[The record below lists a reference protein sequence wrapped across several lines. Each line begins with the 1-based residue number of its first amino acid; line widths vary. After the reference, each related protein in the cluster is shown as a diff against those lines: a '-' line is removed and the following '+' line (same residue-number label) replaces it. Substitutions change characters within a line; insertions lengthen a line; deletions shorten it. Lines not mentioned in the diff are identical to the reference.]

1 MAAGHQ
7 GIQSIFIISL
17 SLVGNRH
24 AFHSRWLQ
32 PMYTIIMR
40 AIPILI
46 LISILYSCN
55 TGSNDTGLKYNSTA
69 DSLALVKMV
78 NERETAMKKKDI
90 PAVMV
95 QFSDDATFINGE
107 GYYCA
112 NKAEIEEFH
121 KGLTQNDSVGY
132 YYTVGHIHVRILD
145 DNNALVYYPNRM
157 DWFKISNPKDTIEK
171 ETRLLTLTAQKRNNQ
186 WQWIAITNQQT
197 LEYFDDLTKHKIND
211 LNEYFKD
218 STSK

>member
-1 MAAGHQ
+1 MRT
-7 GIQSIFIISL
+7 ITLFIL
-17 SLVGNRH
+17 FL
-24 AFHSRWLQ
+24 L
-32 PMYTIIMR
+32 
-40 AIPILI
+40 
-46 LISILYSCN
+46 LYSCD
-55 TGSNDTGLKYNSTA
+55 NDTSVKHSSTD
-69 DSLALVKMV
+69 DSSALVNMV
-78 NERETAMKKKDI
+78 NKREIAMKKKDI
-90 PAVMV
+90 PAVMA
-95 QFSDDATFINGE
+95 QFSEDATFINGE

-121 KGLTQNDSVGY
+121 KGLTQSDSLGY
-132 YYTVGHIHVRILD
+132 YYTAGRVHVRVLD
-145 DNNALVYYPNRM
+145 NNNALVYYPNRM

-186 WQWIAITNQQT
+186 WKWVAITNQQT